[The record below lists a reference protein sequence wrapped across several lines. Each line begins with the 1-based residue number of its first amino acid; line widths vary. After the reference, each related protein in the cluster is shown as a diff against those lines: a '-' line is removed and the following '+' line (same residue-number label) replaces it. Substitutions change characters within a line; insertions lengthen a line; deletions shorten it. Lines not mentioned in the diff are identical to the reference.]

1 MRPRVPPERDPKLL
15 EWYLQRK
22 VTAHVRAARER
33 IEQKLQASLAGTH
46 QRLAE
51 SMLRRH
57 TELMARAGFELQIA
71 DPAVA
76 DREPAARKAAPQV
89 PPQVVEEQ
97 EQERAP
103 DEAGRVT
110 LRY

>member
-1 MRPRVPPERDPKLL
+1 MRSRVQPERDARLL
-15 EWYLQRK
+15 EQYLQRK
-22 VTAHVRAARER
+22 VEAHVRGARER

-51 SMLRRH
+51 SMLRRC
-57 TELMARAGFELQIA
+57 TQLMARSGFELRIA
-71 DPAVA
+71 
-76 DREPAARKAAPQV
+76 EPAALDPEPAAPQA
-89 PPQVVEEQ
+89 PSQ

-103 DEAGRVT
+103 DEADRVL